1 MTDERPSRLLDQL
14 GDDVDRGALR
24 GRVALLPAGSV
35 EYHGPHAP
43 LGTDVVIARE
53 LAERVGARRRG
64 LVVLPE
70 VAYAPCR
77 VETRRHAGTIA
88 IEPRVAIALLEQVFR
103 GLFAAGFAGVVVLN
117 AHVENDA
124 TVSLAADAVT
134 DDFPE
139 AFVAV
144 VNWWE
149 TLPAD
154 ETRALAGFRENGGH
168 GHGAAVELS
177 VTQAIVPDLVR
188 PELAEDVE
196 ERGGPPGGA
205 VKLVAPPHARVPPHG
220 YHGRASEIDREH
232 GKLLLDLAT
241 DRVVA
246 SIDALLA
253 YLDGR

>member
-1 MTDERPSRLLDQL
+1 MGDEGPSRLLDQL
-14 GDDVDRGALR
+14 GGDVDGGALA

-43 LGTDVVIARE
+43 LGTDVFIARE
-53 LAERVGARRRG
+53 LAERVGAGRPG

-70 VAYAPCR
+70 IAYAPCR

-88 IEPRVAIALLEQVFR
+88 IEPRVAIALLEQLFR
-103 GLFAAGFAGVVVLN
+103 GLFTAGFAGVVVVN
-117 AHVENDA
+117 AHVENTA

-144 VNWWE
+144 VNWWD
-149 TLPAD
+149 TLPAE
-154 ETRALAGFRENGGH
+154 ETHALAGFAENGGH

-177 VTQAIVPDLVR
+177 VAQAIVPDLVR
-188 PELAEDVE
+188 PELAEDLE
-196 ERGGPPGGA
+196 EGRGPPGGP
-205 VKLVAPPHARVPPHG
+205 VRLVAPPHARVPPEG
-220 YHGRASEIDREH
+220 YHGRAGEIGREH
-232 GKLLLDLAT
+232 GEVLLDLAT

-246 SIDALLA
+246 GVDALLA
-253 YLDGR
+253 YLDAR